1 MCINW
6 HAAGNGCQM
15 TFLSPATLIFFLPQ
29 KGGVCGIGKMRLATL
44 LVFRSKIDIRQK
56 VKQAIFS

>member
-15 TFLSPATLIFFLPQ
+15 TFLSPATLIFSTP